1 MVQFNT
7 DTPRESYTIQKGVF
21 SVPMPYIEGHICTG
35 GEADALN
42 QTLAENVRNNLATKL
57 DEKMSALS
65 DEERRTLATLNPE
78 LYAQLQ
84 AEVDGYVEGYEFGR
98 RSGGGRIADP
108 IEAEAMRLATT
119 AIRGAITA
127 KGLKIKEIGAE
138 RINELARDLL
148 ERDATIRERAKTL
161 VEMRSTAVKGIESLA
176 LSAAGG
182 EAAPAAPTQQAAE

>member
-1 MVQFNT
+1 MVQFNQ
-7 DTPRESYTIQKGVF
+7 DTPRESYTIQKAVF

-65 DEERRTLATLNPE
+65 DEERRALSTGNPE
-78 LYAQLQ
+78 LYGQLQ

-148 ERDATIRERAKTL
+148 ERDATIRERAKVL
-161 VEMRSTAVKGIESLA
+161 VEMRTTAVKGIETLA
-176 LSAAGG
+176 ISAT
-182 EAAPAAPTQQAAE
+182 ETAPQAQAAE